1 MRRKW
6 RRLSSDYNVRMEGR
20 SPGRPS
26 ALPRLLGCLLIAAG
40 SLLASAPAYA
50 LRCARGLVTEG
61 DVKFDVLRYC
71 GEPYFVDAWQ
81 DPFFFGLNFGF
92 MEDWYYNFGSNRL
105 IRVLRF
111 RNGRLFD
118 IMTGDYGFGGSYSR
132 PPLRDPR
139 FPR

>member
-1 MRRKW
+1 M
-6 RRLSSDYNVRMEGR
+6 DGR
-20 SPGRPS
+20 SPGR
-26 ALPRLLGCLLIAAG
+26 LRLLSRRFAYVLVVLS
-40 SLLASAPAYA
+40 SLSTSAPAFA
-50 LRCARGLVTEG
+50 LRCDRGLITEG
-61 DVKFDVLRYC
+61 AVKFDVLRHC
-71 GEPYFVDAWQ
+71 GEPYFIDAWQ

-105 IRVLRF
+105 IRILRF

-118 IMTGDYGFGGSYSR
+118 IMTGEYGFHPPQSR